1 MQFTRMSYNKT
12 ESNLINNMM
21 CSCSIKA
28 KGLAFLYRVSQYG
41 TVGRETAEV
50 LAELDH
56 SGATFAG
63 LRHGAQYKW

>member
-1 MQFTRMSYNKT
+1 
-12 ESNLINNMM
+12 MM

-28 KGLAFLYRVSQYG
+28 KGHAFLCRVSQYG